1 MVRPEVRA
9 MVPPGLGRASGCEVD
24 LQHLE
29 TYAPGDALIHRRNSM
44 WILRLG
50 AAPRPGVKNSAVQWE
65 HMGTEK
71 AH

>member
-1 MVRPEVRA
+1 
-9 MVPPGLGRASGCEVD
+9 VD

-50 AAPRPGVKNSAVQWE
+50 AAPRPGVENSAIFRREKWE

-71 AH
+71 AN